1 VIGQPRPRRAV
12 PRRDRGLWI
21 VLAGPDGSGK
31 TAVARALLQAA
42 SATGTTLH
50 LHHRPRSLPGVSR
63 QQGPVT
69 EPHRDVPYPPLLS
82 TLKLVYLY
90 LDYLVGWLLRI
101 RPVLRRGGTVILE
114 RGWWDLAVDPRRY
127 RLVPLPSLHR
137 WLARLQ
143 PSPDRTIV
151 LHAPADVLLQ
161 RKAELPQAELERQLE
176 AWRAISATRARCS
189 LMDATRDLRD
199 IVAVA
204 LEDVDARWRP
214 GWIGLPRRSSP
225 RWLLPRGPRRTA
237 VASLRIH
244 RPVSID
250 ATAMW
255 SVGYLAASTGSFRLG
270 GVARPSPWVI
280 DRVIDLVPAGGTLA
294 TARSNHPGR
303 SHVLVLDA
311 SGVPVLMVKVASDES
326 GAAQLAREAA
336 ALRRLAP
343 LLPAPVTAPEVHNAD
358 TGRLALVAVRWRWQ
372 AAPWRMEADVAASLG
387 AFHAHQ
393 RGEHGTGLGHGD
405 VAPWNLLRLTGG
417 WCLVDWEEAGE
428 GHLPFAD
435 VFHFVVQGHSLLG
448 RPWARTIF
456 RGLAGEGWV
465 ADCIRS
471 YAEAAGLDPAT
482 SARWFQLYLERST
495 ADLPRSAPS
504 GVGRLDADDRRA
516 LRARER
522 LLAKAAKNDGPTQPS
537 SWP

>member
-12 PRRDRGLWI
+12 RRHRGVLI

-31 TAVARALLQAA
+31 TAVAGALLEAA

-69 EPHRDVPYPPLLS
+69 EPHRDVPYPTLLS
-82 TLKLVYLY
+82 ALKLTYLY

-101 RPVLRRGGTVILE
+101 RPVLRCGGTVILE

-143 PSPDRTIV
+143 PAPDRTIV
-151 LHAPADVLLQ
+151 LHAPAEVLLQ
-161 RKAELPQAELERQLE
+161 RKAELPRAELERQLD
-176 AWRAISATRARCS
+176 AWRAIAATRARYS
-189 LMDATRDLRD
+189 LVDATQDLRD

-204 LEDVDARWRP
+204 LEDDDPRWRP
-214 GWIGLPRRSSP
+214 GWIGIPRRASP

-244 RPVSID
+244 RPVGLE
-250 ATAMW
+250 AMAKW
-255 SVGYLAASTGSFRLG
+255 SAGYLAASAGAFRLG
-270 GVARPSPWVI
+270 GAARPEPWVI
-280 DRVIDLVPAGGTLA
+280 DRVIDLVPVGGTLA

-303 SHVLVLDA
+303 SHALVLDA
-311 SGVPVLMVKVASDES
+311 SGEPVLMVKVASDAL

-343 LLPAPVTAPEVHNAD
+343 LLPAPVTAPEIHDAEP
-358 TGRLALVAVRWRWQ
+358 GRLALVAVRWRWQ
-372 AAPWRMEADVAASLG
+372 AAPWRMDVDVAASLG
-387 AFHAHQ
+387 TFHAHQ
-393 RGEHGTGLGHGD
+393 RREDGTGLGHGD
-405 VAPWNLLRLTGG
+405 VAPWNLLRLSRG

-428 GHLPFAD
+428 GQLPFAD
-435 VFHFVVQGHSLLG
+435 LFHFVVQGHSLLG
-448 RPWARTIF
+448 RPWARTIL
-456 RGLAGEGWV
+456 RGLAGEGWI

-471 YAEAAGLDPAT
+471 YAEAAGFDPAT
-482 SARWFQLYLERST
+482 SARWFQVYLERST
-495 ADLPRSAPS
+495 TNPSRSAPS
-504 GVGRLDADDRRA
+504 GVRRQDADDRRA
-516 LRARER
+516 LRARGR
-522 LLAKAAKNDGPTQPS
+522 LLAQAARNDGPVRPS
-537 SWP
+537 WR